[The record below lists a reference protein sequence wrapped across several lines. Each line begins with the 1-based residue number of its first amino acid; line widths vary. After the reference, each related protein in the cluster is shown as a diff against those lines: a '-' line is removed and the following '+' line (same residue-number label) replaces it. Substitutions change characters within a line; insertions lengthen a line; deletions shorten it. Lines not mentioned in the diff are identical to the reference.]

1 MKGHSS
7 QLPTVSQKRFQLI
20 ARKNKYISV
29 SCLKFSSTKLSK
41 LIFGA
46 PKNFSMQV
54 RSMAEFFAAGE
65 TPEVLFW
72 VGCAGSFD
80 QRAQKI
86 TKAFATILDKVGI
99 QYAILGKEEMCTGDP
114 ARRAGNEFLFQMMA
128 YQNIQTLNN
137 YGIKKIVTTC
147 PHCFNIFRNEYPEL
161 GGQYDVMHHTSFLQK
176 LIEEGRIKM
185 KEGEAFKGKRITYH
199 DSCYLGRA
207 NGIYEAPRK
216 VLEALDAELVEMKRC
231 GKNGFCCGAGGAQM
245 FKEEE
250 KGTTRVNFERAKE
263 AIDTGSQIVAAA
275 CPFCNTMLT
284 DGVKAAEKEAEVQVL
299 DVAELVARSME

>member
-1 MKGHSS
+1 M
-7 QLPTVSQKRFQLI
+7 QIPTVADL
-20 ARKNKYISV
+20 
-29 SCLKFSSTKLSK
+29 
-41 LIFGA
+41 
-46 PKNFSMQV
+46 
-54 RSMAEFFAAGE
+54 FASGK

-86 TKAFATILDKVGI
+86 TKAFTTILDKLAI
-99 QYAILGKEEMCTGDP
+99 DYAILGKEEMCTGDP
-114 ARRAGNEFLFQMMA
+114 ARRAGNEFMFQMMA
-128 YQNIQTLNN
+128 YQNIQVLNN

-147 PHCFNIFRNEYPEL
+147 PHCFNIFKNEYPEL
-161 GGQYDVMHHTSFLQK
+161 GGNYEVIHHTSFLQQ
-176 LIEEGRIKM
+176 LIDEGKIRM
-185 KEGEAFKGKRITYH
+185 KEDGIYKGKKITYH

-231 GKNGFCCGAGGAQM
+231 RTKGLCCGAGGAQM

-250 KGTTRVNFERAKE
+250 KGIVRVNLDRSNE
-263 AIDTGSQIVAAA
+263 AIGTGSSVIAAA

-284 DGVKAAEKEAEVQVL
+284 DGVKLAEKEDGVRVL
-299 DVAELVARSME
+299 DVAEMVAASME